1 MKRFALLSACLAVLS
16 ASTGCCCFPFCGGGY
31 GGGYG
36 GACQPAAP
44 CSPCSPYGAGYA
56 PYGAAMAPG
65 AGISAGL
72 AIGPTYAAAPY
83 PMVASAPIDMLPTY

>member
-1 MKRFALLSACLAVLS
+1 MKRFALLSACLTVLS
-16 ASTGCCCFPFCGGGY
+16 ASAGCCCFPFCGG
-31 GGGYG
+31 YG
-36 GACQPAAP
+36 GACGQQCAPAP

-72 AIGPTYAAAPY
+72 SIGPTYAAAPY
-83 PMVASAPIDMLPTY
+83 PVMAAAPIDVLPTY